1 MTIDRIFYIFIVL
14 AGIAAGAV
22 LVAWPAAASFAIKPY
37 FWILF
42 AMAGFE
48 AVAFLIGRGAPGT
61 MLNNLTRL
69 IGLALGIGLMA
80 GIAWLAGTQVQ
91 FL

>member
-1 MTIDRIFYIFIVL
+1 MSIDRIFYAFIV
-14 AGIAAGAV
+14 AVGVVAGAV
-22 LVAWPAAASFAIKPY
+22 LVIWPGSASFPVKPY

-48 AVAFLIGRGAPGT
+48 AVAFAIGRGAPGT
-61 MLNNLTRL
+61 MLTNLTRL
-69 IGLALGIGLMA
+69 IGLALGIILMMA
-80 GIAWLAGTQVQ
+80 IAWLAGVEVQ